1 VSEVWLEKTSS
12 RCILTVAGTISDAIS
27 FADMQEEIIHSAVG
41 DSEANSM
48 PDFIITKDV
57 TGVNAGGSC
66 SSQSHSTI
74 QQLSISWYLY
84 ELCLFYVADILRA
97 CETSSLWTRQ

>member
-1 VSEVWLEKTSS
+1 
-12 RCILTVAGTISDAIS
+12 
-27 FADMQEEIIHSAVG
+27 
-41 DSEANSM
+41 M

-97 CETSSLWTRQ
+97 CETSSSWTRQCLCSSSKLCVGIWYQVVLRHMMTTSPNHTIYVAK